1 MAPLLL
7 TLANFVLPF
16 HTSNRYTPPLTVAA
30 ASIEMGDVTVAPSAG
45 EQTFIP
51 SLEGAEHPL
60 PPLTVISRVAC
71 TWVPVLLYAVK
82 ISW

>member
-7 TLANFVLPF
+7 TLASLVPPF

-30 ASIEMGDVTVAPSAG
+30 ASIEMGELTVAPSAG

-51 SLEGAEHPL
+51 LLEGAEHPL
-60 PPLTVISRVAC
+60 PPVTVISRVAY
-71 TWVPVLLYAVK
+71 TWVPAVLYATK